1 MATVKLHIFSNLYT
15 AILITFSINL
25 LACKHPL
32 HSCILGAAAASC
44 IQKNHCRL
52 LSFLLV
58 RLGVILQ
65 ISLSPGLSVL
75 LKGIISSFL
84 QTFCLFV
91 CFFFPKTYGIE
102 LNDFL
107 YFKRYVAQT
116 KARIRKTFRV
126 NKIKW

>member
-91 CFFFPKTYGIE
+91 CFFSLSLGSTTPFSFFPPW
-102 LNDFL
+102 LNAL
-107 YFKRYVAQT
+107 TETRPS
-116 KARIRKTFRV
+116 
-126 NKIKW
+126 